1 MAPSSIAPR
10 QRLRRLPS
18 RRRRTIAEC
27 GAVRVY
33 VGQHISAKEEFVYGL
48 HLMMKIV
55 VLDAGSD
62 KAAAQPHKL
71 FYPAVCARRMTPVL
85 RYVCAYGLVGSFR
98 HQPALRLMGQ
108 RRESTRE
115 WVFGSGIH
123 PRLQR
128 IEEAQP
134 KGAGERRVH
143 AACACGGL
151 CIQGADQRPQRGGL
165 WRRTQG
171 VEIRRQR
178 SRHACV
184 MIGCR

>member
-1 MAPSSIAPR
+1 MAPSSIAPM
-10 QRLRRLPS
+10 QRLQRLPS

-85 RYVCAYGLVGSFR
+85 CYVFAYGLVGFFR
-98 HQPALRLMGQ
+98 HQPELRLMGQ

-115 WVFGSGIH
+115 
-123 PRLQR
+123 
-128 IEEAQP
+128 
-134 KGAGERRVH
+134 
-143 AACACGGL
+143 
-151 CIQGADQRPQRGGL
+151 
-165 WRRTQG
+165 
-171 VEIRRQR
+171 
-178 SRHACV
+178 
-184 MIGCR
+184 